1 MFWQTRDPPVNNDD
15 TLGTAGEVEVH
26 LEFERAIAVPFSRKL
41 GAGDWPALDAGVGT
55 AAAPPNAL
63 PTEEACGASGG
74 VRQHGFHMG
83 MGTGQCSWATPP
95 ETQVATALRRGIN

>member
-1 MFWQTRDPPVNNDD
+1 MFWQTRDPLVNNDD

-41 GAGDWPALDAGVGT
+41 GHSPALDVGVGS
-55 AAAPPNAL
+55 
-63 PTEEACGASGG
+63 SGG

-83 MGTGQCSWATPP
+83 MGAGQSSWAIPA
-95 ETQVATALRRGIN
+95 ETQVATALCHGIN